1 MNRLTSR
8 LLCSLVALVLLP
20 ISGFG
25 QMDPAV
31 ADRLQQSIIA
41 LRNKIAQIAPPPA
54 GSVAASFLANLQ
66 QLRVNLIQIHGAA
79 NTPAGQLD
87 VATISAHLHNNLH
100 QSAFT
105 DVNGAHAASSADIP
119 ASPFKVDSGKSAWQS
134 FPGNIPLHVSAQP
147 GANINL
153 AVRDD
158 PAILA
163 PIDAGLLAAINAAN
177 ATGFAPAVYAGVDHG
192 RIVYDNRRSFNNMNP
207 RLLQP
212 GEVLVRCT
220 ENGALEPGEWWVVIG
235 DMPLSIANIR
245 NGIAVRPDW
254 NQNGNLEFFVVPE
267 GSAIVVIEGRAA
279 SYQLSLLPPKR
290 FFQLA
295 AEEYVQRGQALIVGV
310 DVTNQWLSG
319 GDNQILI
326 IANSYGQRRPIF
338 TPYGFSVSPSS
349 RQGLT
354 WN

>member
-1 MNRLTSR
+1 MRKFLTCKILTFRLIYIKGR
-8 LLCSLVALVLLP
+8 MMAH
-20 ISGFG
+20 
-25 QMDPAV
+25 AV
-31 ADRLQQSIIA
+31 TV
-41 LRNKIAQIAPPPA
+41 N
-54 GSVAASFLANLQ
+54 ASFLQNLK
-66 QLRVNLIQIHGAA
+66 QLRTNLVSIWCAA
-79 NTPAGQLD
+79 NTRDGQLD
-87 VATISAHLHNNLH
+87 VATIALYLHTNLQ

-105 DVNGAHAASSADIP
+105 DTAGVHAAGVLPAVAP

-147 GANINL
+147 WANINP

-192 RIVYDNRRSFNNMNP
+192 RIVDDNRRSFNNMNP

-212 GEVLVRCT
+212 GEILVRCTERCT
-220 ENGALEPGEWWVVIG
+220 ENGALEPGEWWVGIG

-245 NGIAVRPDW
+245 NGIDVRPDW

-338 TPYGFSVSPSS
+338 TPYGFCIAIIETGFDVELS
-349 RQGLT
+349 
-354 WN
+354 NI